1 MPPARDG
8 SRASGG
14 GRCEAEGS
22 SFRLSPASALEELGP
37 GAAGPGH
44 PVRPMPPM
52 ARRRRSGPRSS
63 SSGGGGPGYTAPA
76 RAQEHGNHHGLGR
89 IHHLRAPR
97 RERCARGDHSGP
109 PAHHCRICRLEP
121 RAGVEQ
127 ASAYPPPRGYLIPA
141 FWSSRFACAT
151 GTPPCAAGRFTNHAL
166 PRSQFSKTC
175 TAVRRYLHNGTAQP
189 AEGPRRR
196 RPPQSDFLREALIRK
211 CAPSACAGS
220 RSGRPSGPP
229 ATGASARS
237 TGRRRPSDRC
247 SCRGRASTPAAGS
260 GRPGRRG
267 RRPSR

>member
-76 RAQEHGNHHGLGR
+76 RAQEHGNHHGPGR
-89 IHHLRAPR
+89 IHHLRAPG

-109 PAHHCRICRLEP
+109 PAHHCRTCRLEP

-127 ASAYPPPRGYLIPA
+127 ASAYPPPPGVSNPCFLVEPIRMCYRDPAMRGGKVYE
-141 FWSSRFACAT
+141 S
-151 GTPPCAAGRFTNHAL
+151 CAAAIEVFKDMHG
-166 PRSQFSKTC
+166 
-175 TAVRRYLHNGTAQP
+175 
-189 AEGPRRR
+189 GP
-196 RPPQSDFLREALIRK
+196 Q
-211 CAPSACAGS
+211 
-220 RSGRPSGPP
+220 
-229 ATGASARS
+229 
-237 TGRRRPSDRC
+237 
-247 SCRGRASTPAAGS
+247 TPA
-260 GRPGRRG
+260 
-267 RRPSR
+267 